1 MYSDE
6 SGSMVR
12 ETCSLF
18 IKGCTGEQPSV
29 TDDRISNLFKTYDIN
44 NDGKIER

>member
-1 MYSDE
+1 MTK
-6 SGSMVR
+6 

-29 TDDRISNLFKTYDIN
+29 TDERILGVFTQYDIN
-44 NDGKIER
+44 KDGRIERSEFL